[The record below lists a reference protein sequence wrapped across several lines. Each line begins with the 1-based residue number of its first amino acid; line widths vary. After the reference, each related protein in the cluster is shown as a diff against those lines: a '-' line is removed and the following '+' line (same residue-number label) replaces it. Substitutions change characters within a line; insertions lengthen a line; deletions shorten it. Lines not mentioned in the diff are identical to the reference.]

1 MSDGLIRF
9 WLYTFCDEATS
20 ANQWRVANKS
30 KLFIMQ
36 EVSFCEFHCLFLEM
50 FLMLCCHIQIWRNNK
65 MSIKYRIFGVG
76 KTKSFNQWN
85 MITIFRIIRRMSFM
99 MMSFELLQEKC
110 PSLLLIFLLFLK
122 LWVYLLIVS
131 KCMYSNHIFF
141 KGKMKKQC
149 MISILYSNYLM
160 YFVKQL

>member
-9 WLYTFCDEATS
+9 WRYTLCVEATSFIRNKQFFS
-20 ANQWRVANKS
+20 ANQWPVANKS

-50 FLMLCCHIQIWRNNK
+50 FLMLCRHIQIWRNNK

-76 KTKSFNQWN
+76 KTKSCNQWD

-99 MMSFELLQEKC
+99 MMSFELLQQKC
-110 PSLLLIFLLFLK
+110 ASLLLIFLLFLK

-141 KGKMKKQC
+141 
-149 MISILYSNYLM
+149 
-160 YFVKQL
+160 